1 MSDFPRIILGV
12 SSTQIYKN
20 TDDNNLNFYN
30 NNINVISLDSSGNV
44 GIGDTTPSYKL
55 DVNGTGRFTSDLT
68 IDANLIV
75 HGTTVTMNTSTI
87 QVEDPLIALASNNS
101 ADITDSGF
109 YAQYNDGTTKYTGLF
124 RDSSDS
130 GKYKLFQELQDQPTT
145 TVDTTGTGYS
155 LADFE
160 CASINLTGNLTVD
173 TDALVVNSSSNVGI
187 GTNNVLAKLHV
198 SGTTEEGLR
207 IDLNHGSLTSNGI
220 YFYNNG
226 LSRFIVEGDGD
237 CLNRNNTYT
246 NISDRRLK
254 KNIVEANNQWE
265 DIKNIKFYNYNFV
278 NEDTIKHIGV
288 IAQQIQEVSPGLV
301 KTSNSSEYVNGVLVK
316 NIKTVK
322 SSILYMKGMKTLQEA
337 QIRIEELENYQINND
352 LVNKIQINTIKDLE
366 NNMINIKEDGLK
378 EITFDRIKIEELKNN
393 IINNEKNRLIKIEEI
408 ENNILENEAHLSEA
422 SAIAENRLIK
432 IEELEKNGILKIEE
446 IENNII
452 NNEKNRLIK
461 IEEIENN
468 ILENEAH
475 LSEASV
481 IAENRLIKIEELVKN
496 EKNGILKIKE
506 LENNILKVETHSS
519 ETFAIAENNLKE
531 IGHLRSASD
540 QTSVIAENDR
550 KKIEKLEE
558 KSIIS
563 KKNSMFINNIINNK
577 NKNKVFSESTFSKI
591 VGTFQPIKIIDDMA
605 YIQYMDNNNNIK
617 QNSSETTPLYYGIG
631 EESLKTYLNVYD
643 KDTNRFLPTIYKKG
657 RLVND
662 EIEIYNH
669 LVNQGDI
676 ILVKFIIDNVKYEE
690 EILVTE
696 IMDTTHI
703 KIDNTKLQKYF
714 QYINNRNIFLY
725 GTRQKTVN
733 LLNEKF
739 LYSLS
744 SLSLSGLKELNNK
757 VKSNNEGT
765 LELINTEKQENNKQ
779 NIQIQSNTDNVNNIA
794 TKFNTLVQEH
804 MVVKD
809 LVQKSVETINKLLVE
824 NNNLKNTINKLNNEK
839 ELNTKNIVL
848 LNGNFNK
855 QNNINQNNLKLLNE
869 HIKKQQ
875 IQLNQLMEKVNNV
888 SL

>member
-378 EITFDRIKIEELKNN
+378 EITFDRIKIEELK
-393 IINNEKNRLIKIEEI
+393 
-408 ENNILENEAHLSEA
+408 
-422 SAIAENRLIK
+422 
-432 IEELEKNGILKIEE
+432 
-446 IENNII
+446 NNII